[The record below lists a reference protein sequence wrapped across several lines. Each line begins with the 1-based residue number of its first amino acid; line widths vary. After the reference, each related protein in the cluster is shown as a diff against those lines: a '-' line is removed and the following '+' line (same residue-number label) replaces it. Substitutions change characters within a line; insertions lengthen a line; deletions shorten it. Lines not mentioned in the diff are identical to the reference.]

1 MKQVFDLKKID
12 QLGSI
17 FKDMKLL
24 YYMRVTEIINKDD
37 CLIFE
42 YENNDLN
49 DSLFIEYNLDRFK
62 KIIIKYNYNEI
73 NITDQFVFVHH
84 LRRAKC
90 DVFRIN
96 EFINF
101 IKKKKIKLYWVDYF
115 LSTSEIYLEFIDKF
129 GWDGYIRFDLQ
140 LKTIEYEWIEK
151 Q

>member
-24 YYMRVTEIINKDD
+24 YDMRVTEIINKDD

-84 LRRAKC
+84 LQP
-90 DVFRIN
+90 
-96 EFINF
+96 
-101 IKKKKIKLYWVDYF
+101 LP
-115 LSTSEIYLEFIDKF
+115 
-129 GWDGYIRFDLQ
+129 
-140 LKTIEYEWIEK
+140 
-151 Q
+151 

>member
-151 Q
+151 